1 MDIVIQGLT
10 HIYMAGTPYERTA
23 LSGVN
28 LKIPSGGYIA
38 VVGATGSGKSTLIQH
53 IAGLL
58 TPTGGQVR
66 VGEVEISPDSRDLS
80 ALRGRVGVVFQ
91 YPEHQ
96 LFEETVAKDIAYGPR
111 NLGLSDK
118 EVARRVEQAMNWVGL
133 PPELSG
139 RSPFQLSGGQ
149 MRRVAVAGVLAMQ
162 PEVLVLDE
170 PTAGLD
176 PAGRRELLSRI
187 HSLHRER
194 GMTVVLVS
202 HNMEEAA
209 RYADQI
215 FVMHQGTGVFEGTP
229 AAVFSR
235 GNQLEE
241 WGLEV
246 PEVAGLT
253 NRLNEKLDPPL
264 PAELLTLEELEREI
278 ILRWKRGR
286 PR

>member
-1 MDIVIQGLT
+1 MDIVIQDLT
-10 HIYMAGTPYERTA
+10 HNYMVGTPFERKA
-23 LSGVN
+23 LSGVE
-28 LKIPSGGYIA
+28 LKIPSGGYVA

-58 TPTGGQVR
+58 TPTRGRVR
-66 VGEVEISPDSRDLS
+66 VGEVEIHPDSRDLS

-111 NLGLSDK
+111 NLGLSEG
-118 EVARRVEQAMNWVGL
+118 EVARRVEQSLDWVGL
-133 PPELSG
+133 PRDISG

-162 PEVLVLDE
+162 PEVLILDE

-176 PAGRRELLSRI
+176 PAGRRELLDRI
-187 HSLHRER
+187 HALHRER
-194 GMTVVLVS
+194 GMTVILVS
-202 HNMEEAA
+202 HSMEEAA
-209 RYADQI
+209 QYAEKI
-215 FVMHQGTGVFEGTP
+215 FVMHQGKRAFEGTP
-229 AAVFSR
+229 AEVFSR
-235 GNQLEE
+235 GDRLEA

-253 NRLNEKLDPPL
+253 LRLNQKLDPPL
-264 PAELLTLEELEREI
+264 PAGLLTLEALEREI
-278 ILRWKRGR
+278 LCRWKRGR

>member
-1 MDIVIQGLT
+1 MDIVIQDLT
-10 HIYMAGTPYERTA
+10 HNYMVGTPFERTA
-23 LSGVN
+23 LSGVE
-28 LKIPSGGYIA
+28 LKIPSGGYVA

-58 TPTGGQVR
+58 TPTRGRVR
-66 VGEVEISPDSRDLS
+66 VGEVEIHPDSRDLS

-111 NLGLSDK
+111 NLGLSEG
-118 EVARRVEQAMNWVGL
+118 EVARRVEQSLDWVGL
-133 PPELSG
+133 PRDISG

-162 PEVLVLDE
+162 PEVLILDE

-176 PAGRRELLSRI
+176 PAGRRELLDRI
-187 HSLHRER
+187 HALHRER
-194 GMTVVLVS
+194 GMTVILVS
-202 HNMEEAA
+202 HSMEEAA
-209 RYADQI
+209 QYAEKI
-215 FVMHQGTGVFEGTP
+215 FVMHQGKRAFEGTP
-229 AAVFSR
+229 AEVFSR
-235 GNQLEE
+235 GDRLEA

-253 NRLNEKLDPPL
+253 LRLNQKLDPPL
-264 PAELLTLEELEREI
+264 PAGLLTLEALEREI
-278 ILRWKRGR
+278 LCRWKRGR

>member
-1 MDIVIQGLT
+1 MDIVIQDLT
-10 HIYMAGTPYERTA
+10 HIYMVGTPFEQIA
-23 LSGVN
+23 LSGVE
-28 LKIPSGGYIA
+28 LEIPSGGIVA

-58 TPTGGQVR
+58 TPTRGRVR
-66 VGEVEISPDSRDLS
+66 VGEVEIHPDSRDLS

-111 NLGLSDK
+111 NLGLSEG
-118 EVARRVEQAMNWVGL
+118 EVARRVEQSLDWVGL
-133 PPELSG
+133 PRDISG

-162 PEVLVLDE
+162 PEVLILDE

-176 PAGRRELLSRI
+176 PAGRRELLDRI
-187 HSLHRER
+187 HALHRER
-194 GMTVVLVS
+194 GMTVILVS
-202 HNMEEAA
+202 HSMEEAA
-209 RYADQI
+209 QYAEKI
-215 FVMHQGTGVFEGTP
+215 FVMHQGKRAFEGTP
-229 AAVFSR
+229 AEVFSR
-235 GNQLEE
+235 GDRLEA

-253 NRLNEKLDPPL
+253 LRLNQKLDPPL
-264 PAELLTLEELEREI
+264 PAGLLTLEALEREI
-278 ILRWKRGR
+278 LCRWKRGR